1 MSGESCQKASEGG
14 SMEPR
19 QDLSPEFFKI
29 AKLIEKENLIDNA
42 DNPRISSKLQEH
54 LKFIKNKLADEV
66 NLDFLEVI
74 ILSRLF
80 LMPKRHMILG
90 LDNMLIGDILQS
102 VFSSKVP
109 VSRQLDVIRQLI
121 DKNVIQSHIYPG
133 KLTVNATHATGYGTL
148 SRLFNESLGLSD
160 YGIALIINDEE
171 MLAHFGR
178 RPYINNAEFLNDWAD
193 AIMMISQCNYDI
205 DAWGGYEQVLMQV
218 ARAKCHIGRI
228 SKRMEKTTLSIPFC
242 ELKNKH
248 SLTLNEQM
256 FIMYSL
262 GSQISRRTLT
272 NNACFMPDELNCY
285 ITRPMVTKDS
295 RLVKLGILSWIE
307 SRNGHDD
314 GVFALNPEI
323 REFILGEA
331 VLLEDKPLLE

>member
-1 MSGESCQKASEGG
+1 
-14 SMEPR
+14 MEPR

-42 DNPRISSKLQEH
+42 DNPRVSKKLQEILRFVKSH
-54 LKFIKNKLADEV
+54 LADDID
-66 NLDFLEVI
+66 LDFSEI
-74 ILSRLF
+74 MIASRLF
-80 LMPKRHMILG
+80 LIPKRRMILG
-90 LDNMLIGDILQS
+90 LDNMLIRDILQS

-109 VSRQLDVIRQLI
+109 VSRQLAVIRQLI
-121 DKNVIQSHIYPG
+121 DKNLIESHIYPG
-133 KLTVNATHATGYGTL
+133 KLTVNTTHATGYGAL

-178 RPYINNAEFLNDWAD
+178 RPYISNTEFLNDWAD

-205 DAWGGYEQVLMQV
+205 DAWCGYEHILMEV
-218 ARAKCHIGRI
+218 ARAKSHIDRI
-228 SKRMEKTTLSIPFC
+228 SKRLEKTTISIPFC

-262 GSQISRRTLT
+262 GSRISRRTLT

-295 RLVKLGILSWIE
+295 RLIKLGILSWIE